1 MAKPLF
7 FQKSGIPRKS
17 VISTSRDIL
26 QRMITTDSE
35 DETDDADLIRA
46 AQRGDLSAYEQ
57 LVLRHQSAVRA
68 FAAVR
73 IASRSDAQDLAQD
86 TFVIAW
92 KKLGSF
98 DPNTPL
104 GPWLRTIVHRLV
116 LNYRRKFRAE
126 GVGGHSEL
134 DELLNGANAETASER
149 LAALRQCLTEMGGP
163 GLALL
168 EERYIDGVSVREI
181 AKKTGR
187 GYSALTMQLFRLRE
201 LLARCV
207 RERMSTEGDAV

>member
-1 MAKPLF
+1 MMTPET
-7 FQKSGIPRKS
+7 Q
-17 VISTSRDIL
+17 
-26 QRMITTDSE
+26 

-46 AQRGDLSAYEQ
+46 AQRGDLKAFGQ
-57 LVLRHQSAVRA
+57 LVMRHQSAVRA

-73 IASRSDAQDLAQD
+73 IASRGDAQDLAQE

-98 DPNTPL
+98 DPTTPL
-104 GPWLRTIVHRLV
+104 GPWLRTIVHKLV

-126 GVGGHSEL
+126 GVGGHAEL
-134 DELLNGANAETASER
+134 EGLLSARGAETASER
-149 LAALRQCLTEMGGP
+149 LAALRQCLAELGGP

-168 EERYIDGVSVREI
+168 EERYVDGVSVRDI
-181 AKKTGR
+181 ATKTGR

-201 LLARCV
+201 LLAACV
-207 RERMSTEGDAV
+207 QRQMTTEENGP